1 MIELLVTVA
10 IIGLLSAVVLVGL
23 RSASQKARDSKRK
36 ADIKQLM
43 NALEMYYNAN
53 GDYPAP
59 GGASHPSNGWS
70 NSADGSWDT
79 LQTKVQEF
87 MSTLPKDPK
96 NETGGWA
103 GDGKYNYIYFS
114 DAGYGC
120 PDRRWYL
127 IVYKLENPDM
137 ASPGVYACD
146 GTFFNYSGTITIGIN
161 GVL

>member
-1 MIELLVTVA
+1 MEITRRQEEQA
-10 IIGLLSAVVLVGL
+10 IRAMVGPIAL
-23 RSASQKARDSKRK
+23 MGAGILCKPRFRSLCQ
-36 ADIKQLM
+36 
-43 NALEMYYNAN
+43 
-53 GDYPAP
+53 P
-59 GGASHPSNGWS
+59 W
-70 NSADGSWDT
+70 
-79 LQTKVQEF
+79 
-87 MSTLPKDPK
+87 PKDPK

-103 GDGKYNYIYFS
+103 GDGKYNYSYFS